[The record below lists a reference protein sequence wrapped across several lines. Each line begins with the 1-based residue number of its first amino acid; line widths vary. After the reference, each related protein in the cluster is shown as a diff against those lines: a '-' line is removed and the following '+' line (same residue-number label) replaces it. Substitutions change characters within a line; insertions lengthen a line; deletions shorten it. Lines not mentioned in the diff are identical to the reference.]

1 MTRGLPI
8 ALVLFVV
15 SYAISGEIG
24 GYGAGGKADGKQFD
38 FSVSDTA
45 VKATPAWTP
54 DAACPP
60 LQPRRAIEIAT
71 KQLHDLVKDP
81 AKWYFLQINL
91 VDFGDHMHWVYVVI
105 FDRHYPPDLAVYG
118 GDYFQIPVLMS
129 GTTLQ
134 PKVRPLPPDVIEHS
148 K

>member
-1 MTRGLPI
+1 MTRLLTI
-8 ALVLFVV
+8 ALVFF
-15 SYAISGEIG
+15 SIRYTIAGEIG
-24 GYGAGGKADGKQFD
+24 GYGAGGKAEGKQFD
-38 FSVSDTA
+38 FSVTDTA
-45 VKATPAWTP
+45 VKATPVWTP

-71 KQLHDLVKDP
+71 KQLRDLVKEP

-105 FDRHYPPDLAVYG
+105 FDRQYPPDLAVYG

-129 GTTLQ
+129 GATLK
-134 PKVRPLPPDVIEHS
+134 PKVTDIGPDKIEPS
-148 K
+148 R